1 MTADVTQASRETA
14 LLVVDVQVGQ
24 IERPVFRAAEVLG
37 HIGELLGRARAAGA
51 PVVYVRHETPEGELF
66 APGSRAWEI
75 HPSVAPAAGE
85 PVVAKRAADAF
96 HETELREVLERLGV
110 RRLVV
115 AGCRTEYCID
125 TTCRRATT
133 LGYDVT
139 LAADA
144 HTTTDN
150 GVLGAADIV
159 AHHNATLDDF
169 GDERHTVAA
178 RPAATITF

>member
-1 MTADVTQASRETA
+1 METRPDTA

-24 IERPVFRAAEVLG
+24 IERPVFRGEEVLALIRG
-37 HIGELLGRARAAGA
+37 LLKRARAAGV
-51 PVVYVRHETPEGELF
+51 PVVHVRHEAAEGELF
-66 APGSRAWEI
+66 ERGSRGWEI
-75 HPSVAPAAGE
+75 HPSAAPDAGE

-96 HETELREVLERLGV
+96 HETGLREVLDGLGV

-115 AGCRTEYCID
+115 AGCRTDYCID

-150 GVLGAADIV
+150 DVLRAAQII

-169 GDERHTVAA
+169 GDESHAVTV
-178 RPAATITF
+178 RPAAEIEFR